1 MRATLLIVVF
11 LSPVVLS
18 LSVEAAEQPELSVPI
33 DCDPGVTCWI
43 VNYIDHD
50 PGKGARDYACGGTTY
65 DGHNGADIAIENNAV
80 MRKGVAV
87 LAAAPGTVI
96 GYRDRM
102 EDIDY
107 HKIGGRKAIKGDE
120 CGNSVLIDHGGGWES
135 KYCHLRLGSITV
147 RNGDKVERAQK
158 IGLVGHSGLSSFAH
172 LHIAIRR
179 QDQPVD
185 PFIGLERSQECGPGA
200 SPLWDKP
207 SMAKLDYRTGSI
219 YSVGFADKD
228 PTMEMMIEGD
238 LGRTVLPRLP
248 PALMFWAGV
257 FSVKAGDHI
266 NLRISAPDGTL
277 LNEKTSAIVEDQ
289 FRRFVFTG
297 IRPGR
302 QPLAV
307 GEYVGEVRLFRDDAG
322 HPLQTVKRT
331 LTVR

>member
-1 MRATLLIVVF
+1 LRTALLIVVF
-11 LSPVVLS
+11 LLAAGSPA
-18 LSVEAAEQPELSVPI
+18 ETAEQPELSMPI
-33 DCDPGVTCWI
+33 DCDPGETCWI

-50 PGKGARDYACGGTTY
+50 PGEGARDYACGNVTY

-80 MRKGVAV
+80 MRRGVAV
-87 LAAAPGTVI
+87 LAAAPGVVI

-135 KYCHLRLGSITV
+135 KYCHLRLGSVTV
-147 RNGDKVERAQK
+147 RNGDKVKRAQK
-158 IGLVGHSGLSSFAH
+158 IGLVGHSGLSSFTH
-172 LHIAIRR
+172 LHISVRR
-179 QDQPVD
+179 QDLPVD

-207 SMAKLDYRTGSI
+207 SLDRLAYRTGSI
-219 YSVGFADKD
+219 YSAGFAGRD
-228 PTMEMMIEGD
+228 PEMEMMVEGD
-238 LGRTVLPRLP
+238 LARTVLPRLT

-257 FSVKAGDHI
+257 FRVKAGDRI
-266 NLRISAPDGTL
+266 NLKIFAPDGTL
-277 LNEKTSAIVEDQ
+277 LKEKTSTVNEDR

-297 IRPGR
+297 VHPGK

-307 GEYVGEVRLFRDDAG
+307 GEYKGEVRLFRDDAD
-322 HPLQTVKRT
+322 HPQQIVKRS